1 MIDFMFD
8 TNIFDY
14 MIDKQINPAEAT
26 RKGTIWVANVQ
37 FSEIENVPDLQRR
50 QQLQNMLNLV
60 RPQKLMLESGIW
72 CDKLLWDDEQ
82 PWHDNSTTAFR
93 NVLGRSKAFM
103 DAFIADVAERD
114 NLTLVSNDV
123 HFRKC
128 AARACVNTIDA
139 KAFFTR

>member
-60 RPQKLMLESGIW
+60 RHKNSCSNQAFGVTNYSGTMNSLGMITAQLPLEMCLEGQKR
-72 CDKLLWDDEQ
+72 LWT
-82 PWHDNSTTAFR
+82 HLSLTLR
-93 NVLGRSKAFM
+93 NVITLRLY
-103 DAFIADVAERD
+103 
-114 NLTLVSNDV
+114 LTTYISENVLPEPV
-123 HFRKC
+123 
-128 AARACVNTIDA
+128 
-139 KAFFTR
+139 